1 MKRFLYVDDS
11 GRGFSAEWADDEIIA
26 DIARGDA
33 GTFAEYDAVQTDDD
47 GDPLDVERLSEWLDR
62 CDAGQEFELDA
73 AHLVCI
79 EDECTG
85 RIKRHETPAR
95 FTLTIATENECF
107 DSDVS
112 RAVADCLRD
121 VATRL
126 DGLACRCGVVRDA
139 NGNTVGRFEFD

>member
-11 GRGFSAEWADDEIIA
+11 GRGWSAEWTADEILA
-26 DIARGDA
+26 DIAKGDA
-33 GTFAEYDAVQTDDD
+33 GTFGEFDTVPVDDD
-47 GDPLDVERLSEWLDR
+47 AGAYAERLSEWIER

-73 AHLVCI
+73 AHLVCT
-79 EDECTG
+79 EDDCTG
-85 RIKRHETPAR
+85 RIQRHETPAR

-107 DSDVS
+107 DSDVA

-126 DGLACRCGVVRDA
+126 DGLAGRSGVVRDA
-139 NGNTVGRFEFD
+139 NGNTVGRFEFE